1 MYLLYSCPVGF
12 FPPFAY
18 RVFLFTANNNTVFYS
33 TKTILVQCILM
44 RIMKLPQISGYAM
57 NIAQPVYPASG
68 KTYDITAAKIKHKKR
83 HSQRVSSKRASGNRA

>member
-18 RVFLFTANNNTVFYS
+18 RVFLFTANNNIAFYS

-44 RIMKLPQISGYAM
+44 RIMKLPKISGYAM
-57 NIAQPVYPASG
+57 NIAQPVYPASC
-68 KTYDITAAKIKHKKR
+68 
-83 HSQRVSSKRASGNRA
+83 